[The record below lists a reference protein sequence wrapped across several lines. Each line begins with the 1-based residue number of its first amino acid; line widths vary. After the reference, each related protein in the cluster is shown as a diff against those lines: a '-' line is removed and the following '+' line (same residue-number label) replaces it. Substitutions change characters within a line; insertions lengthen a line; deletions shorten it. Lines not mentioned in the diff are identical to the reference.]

1 VDGLHQSDFSEEVE
15 NLKQILERL
24 DDRAISAL
32 REYISS
38 SDTREKEMERKIHR
52 ARRAITKAI
61 FELDGTATL
70 D

>member
-1 VDGLHQSDFSEEVE
+1 MHQSDFYEEVE
-15 NLKQILERL
+15 SLKQVLERL

-38 SDTREKEMERKIHR
+38 SDPGEKEMERKIHR

-61 FELDGTATL
+61 FELDGSATL
-70 D
+70 G